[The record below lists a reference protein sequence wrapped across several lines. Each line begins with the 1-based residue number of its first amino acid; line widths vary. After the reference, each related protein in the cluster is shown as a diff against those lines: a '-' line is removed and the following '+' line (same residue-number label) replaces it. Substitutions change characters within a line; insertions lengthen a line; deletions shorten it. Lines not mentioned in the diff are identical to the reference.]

1 MKTDTEYQKHISYI
15 RSFLK
20 TDAPKFSQLYLI
32 LNPSGNSNFFYF
44 GQSSNAIRRFEGLR
58 VISMDARLIC
68 VWNVD
73 EMSDQDVNSNSQ
85 YFRRKIEDKA
95 QSILL
100 DKGFTPVDSGQ
111 KTDSFLREAA
121 RGYKS
126 KALQFEIINAIE
138 LAIRFYAPDAEIVI
152 TEECYIQYRNV
163 VS

>member
-58 VISMDARLIC
+58 
-68 VWNVD
+68 
-73 EMSDQDVNSNSQ
+73 
-85 YFRRKIEDKA
+85 
-95 QSILL
+95 
-100 DKGFTPVDSGQ
+100 
-111 KTDSFLREAA
+111 
-121 RGYKS
+121 
-126 KALQFEIINAIE
+126 INAIE

-163 VS
+163 VSWFKRRGNKVFFFKSEKNTLYYQM